1 MKFVFF
7 IFAVLMCLAQGVFAD
22 DAATIAA
29 YIKTTTDND
38 LNAEVN
44 SNTVTVTGR
53 LPGAPSSPENYLTLN
68 LDDGVTV
75 VWKATLDGTP
85 TRALI
90 RIEGGSGEFQV
101 VESGS
106 IKNTGSGRAIE
117 NRSASVITVSGNAVI
132 SSNNNGPTIYLD
144 DVGTATDRFIIN
156 GGTVENTYSSSSSSI
171 SPANNAIENNSI
183 GSVNVLGGTVST
195 KGTAGGYAIRNTNSN
210 PATIN
215 ISGGTVISA
224 TTQYAINCNGGT
236 VNISGGTVN
245 TANGSAIICSG
256 TVNISGGTVSSMGRY
271 KYAIY
276 SNSNDATV
284 NISGGIV
291 SSAGVAIYIASGTA
305 NVSGDAKITSTGSTT
320 VSVDPQ
326 YYAAILIRDSSGKLN
341 MDGGTVELSGKTDH
355 NGGAIFNAG
364 GTVNI
369 SSGTVKSTSINAIL
383 NFNTLKITGGTIL
396 APTDPSVSVYRNY
409 AILDSASAGLTL
421 GGNPTITG
429 KIHIYPEKLSVLNSD
444 PDIFDPGEEVYTLD
458 FPANQYALSKI
469 AVNNGKNFLDNFAIY
484 NPDWVLI
491 TSSTNLITA
500 KSDYKVSFD
509 LNYAIISEDFEGS
522 THSFTIEN
530 GSQHN
535 HWVVGAGTA
544 ADGSTKSAYIS
555 NSTAAGGE
563 GYGYT
568 TTSASTAHIYRTVE
582 FPESSYGYILKF
594 NWKGQGE
601 QSSDYASV
609 YLVYTSSKITA
620 GSLPTGTV
628 LGTFRGQS
636 SWQQA
641 SVKIPVSNNSG
652 TAKQLVFTWRNDD
665 RNGSNPPI
673 AIDNIELIM
682 DGYPAT
688 LGVLSNSTVNNARK
702 PSPSAF
708 TRPDYVNDGEWYIDP
723 AGETKFVFGDGGTAV
738 DQDIT
743 LYLKWTPS
751 EPSSSSEGG
760 SSSSS
765 SEDTPSSSSEGET
778 PSSSSVTPSSSS
790 VAPSSSSVAPS
801 SSSVAPSS
809 SSIAP
814 SSGSENTPSSSSAE
828 GNSSSSSENATSSS
842 SSGETPSS
850 NSVAP
855 SSSSE
860 DAPSSSSGED
870 IMQIR
875 LPQIANSNQATQI
888 HNGINLQVTRNA
900 VVEIY
905 GLDGKLIGKQNFS
918 GGVYNVSLGYLP
930 KGLYIVNASFGGEK
944 KVLKVPV
951 R

>member
-1 MKFVFF
+1 MKFAAF
-7 IFAVLMCLAQGVFAD
+7 IFAGLMCLAQGAFAD
-22 DAATIAA
+22 DAETIAA
-29 YIKTTTDND
+29 YIDSVTYSD
-38 LNAEVN
+38 LSAEV
-44 SNTVTVTGR
+44 SGNTVTVTGD
-53 LPGAPSSPENYLTLN
+53 LPGAPNSLPNSFTLN

-75 VWKATLDGTP
+75 VWKATFEGAP

-90 RIEGGSGEFQV
+90 RIEGGSGAFQV
-101 VESGS
+101 VESGI
-106 IKNTGSGRAIE
+106 IKNTGSGRAID
-117 NRSASVITVSGNAVI
+117 NYSASVITVSDSAVI

-144 DVGTATDRFIIN
+144 DVGTATTDRFIIT

-171 SPANNAIENNSI
+171 SPANNAIENKSI
-183 GSVNVLGGTVST
+183 GSVSVLDGTVST

-224 TTQYAINCNGGT
+224 TTEYAINCNGGT
-236 VNISGGTVN
+236 VNISGGTVY

-256 TVNISGGTVSSMGRY
+256 TVNISGGTVSSMGRN

-284 NISGGIV
+284 NISGGTV

-421 GGNPTITG
+421 GGSPTITG
-429 KIHIYPEKLSVLNSD
+429 KIHIYPLKLSLLDSD
-444 PDIFDPGEEVYTLD
+444 PDIFAPGEKAYTLD
-458 FPANQYALSKI
+458 FPADQYAASNT
-469 AVNNGKNFLDNFAIY
+469 AVNNGRSFLNNFYVY
-484 NPDWVLI
+484 NPEWALNISGASLTMV
-491 TSSTNLITA
+491 
-500 KSDYKVSFD
+500 KSAHKVSFD

-530 GSQHN
+530 GSQRN
-535 HWVVGAGTA
+535 HWVVGADTA
-544 ADGSTKSAYIS
+544 ATGGSTKSAYIS

-568 TTSASTAHIYRTVE
+568 TTSASAAHIYRTVA
-582 FPESSYGYILKF
+582 FPESSIEYILKF

-601 QSSDYASV
+601 QGSDYASV
-609 YLVYTSSKITA
+609 YLVYTSSNITA
-620 GSLPTGTV
+620 GSLPTGNL
-628 LGTFRGQS
+628 LGSFRGQS

-641 SVKIPVSNNSG
+641 SIKIPVLNNSG
-652 TAKQLVFTWRNDD
+652 TTKLLVFTWRNNDK
-665 RNGSNPPI
+665 NGSNPPI
-673 AIDNIELIM
+673 AIDNIALIV

-688 LGVLSNSTVNNARK
+688 LGVLSSSTVNNARK
-702 PSPSAF
+702 PSTSAF
-708 TRPDYVNDGEWYIDP
+708 TRPDYVNDGKWYIDP
-723 AGETKFVFGDGGTAV
+723 AGETEFVFGDGGTAV
-738 DQDIT
+738 TQDMT
-743 LYLKWTPS
+743 LYLKWAPGTGTPS
-751 EPSSSSEGG
+751 SSSESETPSSSSVEPSSSSEGTP
-760 SSSSS
+760 SSSSAEDIISSSS
-765 SEDTPSSSSEGET
+765 SEVTPSSN
-778 PSSSSVTPSSSS
+778 SVTPSSSS
-790 VAPSSSSVAPS
+790 EDTLSSS
-801 SSSVAPSS
+801 
-809 SSIAP
+809 
-814 SSGSENTPSSSSAE
+814 SENTPSSSS
-828 GNSSSSSENATSSS
+828 G
-842 SSGETPSS
+842 G
-850 NSVAP
+850 
-855 SSSSE
+855 
-860 DAPSSSSGED
+860 D
-870 IMQIR
+870 IMPIR
-875 LPQIANSNQATQI
+875 LPQIANSNQVMQI
-888 HNGINLQVTRNA
+888 HNGINLQATRNA

-905 GLDGKLIGKQNFS
+905 GLDGKLIGMQNFG